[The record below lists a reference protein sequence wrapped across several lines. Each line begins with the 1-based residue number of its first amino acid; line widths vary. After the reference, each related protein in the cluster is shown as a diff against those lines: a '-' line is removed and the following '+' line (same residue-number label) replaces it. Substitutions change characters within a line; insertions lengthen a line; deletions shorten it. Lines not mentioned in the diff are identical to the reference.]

1 MKYVKLGLGH
11 MTFDEK
17 VAQGN
22 AIKTGMTGN
31 ANFPSSNPPLV
42 TFGAAIT
49 DLAAKK
55 IAQALAMEAAKA
67 ATEALHASAANY
79 DLLATQLATYAENTV
94 AGDAVKLEGAGFT
107 MRKPVLPIGSLAQVQ
122 NLRLTS
128 NTYAG
133 KLFARWDPVK
143 GAKSYEVQ
151 ICADPL
157 VEENFHS
164 ITPSTA
170 SNCVI
175 EDLPSATRQW
185 LRVRGVAK
193 KSVGPWSQIANKV
206 VP

>member
-1 MKYVKLGLGH
+1 MKYIKLGLSG
-11 MTFDEK
+11 MTVDEK

-22 AIKTGMTGN
+22 ALKTGLTGN
-31 ANFPSSNPPLV
+31 ANFPTTTPPLV
-42 TFGAAIT
+42 TFAVDIT
-49 DLAAKK
+49 GLSAAKVLRDN
-55 IAQALAMEAAKA
+55 AVEAAKA
-67 ATEALHASAANY
+67 ATIALHAAEAVY
-79 DLLATQLATYAENTV
+79 DVAVTQLAVYAEATV
-94 AGDAVKLEGAGFT
+94 MGDAVKLEGAGFT
-107 MRKPVLPIGSLAQVQ
+107 MRKPVLPIGTLAQVQ